1 MISDR
6 EFESLFNRY
15 FDQVRK
21 YLYFKCSDK
30 DLATDIAQDVFTK
43 VWEKRKQFDHRNIKA
58 LLYKMASD
66 QLISHFRKNKTTPE
80 KPFEFDIDTNTPH
93 QQLELKELKIKYETA
108 LASLPE
114 NQRVVFLM
122 NRIEQLT
129 YKEIAVRLEISVKAI
144 EKRMSGAI
152 KYLRAQLKP

>member
-1 MISDR
+1 MISEA

-15 FDQVRK
+15 FDELRK

-43 VWEKRKQFDHRNIKA
+43 IWEKRERFDHSNIKA
-58 LLYKMASD
+58 LLYKMATD
-66 QLISHFRKNKTTPE
+66 NLISHFRRNKLKQEITVE
-80 KPFEFDIDTNTPH
+80 FEIETNTPQH
-93 QQLELKELKIKYETA
+93 NLELEELKSKYEKA
-108 LASLPE
+108 LAHLPE

-129 YKEIAVRLEISVKAI
+129 YKEIAERLEVSVKAI
-144 EKRMSGAI
+144 EKRMSTAI
-152 KYLRAQLKP
+152 KYLREQLKP